1 MHARWKGQSKYR
13 IDGKIEVALTGAE
26 FADGMEYGHF
36 VEDQH
41 RGYCVLLYYTAIRR
55 GEGLKAVKEQFHIGK
70 SAIMFDVA
78 GRFKHSKQ
86 TPSLKLPLDAPHMLE
101 LKKCI
106 EETADGKRVFPYCGK
121 TGYNIVR
128 RAFKYPHLFRLSRIT
143 KFFTEGYTIAQ
154 LRSWTGL
161 SLAALEYYVGIVD
174 TQKMSDSLAKVEA
187 KSLG

>member
-1 MHARWKGQSKYR
+1 LYAKWAGKSRYR
-13 IDGKIEVALTGAE
+13 IEGKIEEAITDAE
-26 FADGMEYGHF
+26 FAEGMDYGKF
-36 VEDQH
+36 VEDEH
-41 RGYCVLLYYTAIRR
+41 RGYCVLLFYTAIRR

-70 SAIMFDVA
+70 QAIMFDVA
-78 GRFKHSKQ
+78 ERFKHSKQ
-86 TPSLKLPLDAPHMLE
+86 TPSLKLPLDAPYMLE

-106 EETADGKRVFPYCGK
+106 EETTEGKRVFPYCGK

-143 KFFTEGYTIAQ
+143 KFFEEGFTIAQ

-174 TQKMSDSLAKVEA
+174 TQKMGDSLAKVVRRN
-187 KSLG
+187 